1 MAGPYATPRRF
12 PRVNILGALSG
23 TVSVQQEVALLD
35 LSEGGARLEHA
46 GRFRLGSICF
56 LRLPGPGG
64 EILLKAR
71 IVHSAV
77 TRTISGQGDEPA
89 LLYSSGV
96 EFLDIKPE
104 AIEAIRQILAA
115 FGNAHPPA

>member
-1 MAGPYATPRRF
+1 M
-12 PRVNILGALSG
+12 
-23 TVSVQQEVALLD
+23 
-35 LSEGGARLEHA
+35 EHA

-71 IVHSAV
+71 VVHSGV
-77 TRTISGQGDEPA
+77 TRTTSSPGDEPA
-89 LLYSSGV
+89 LLYRSGV
-96 EFLDIKPE
+96 EFLEINPE

-115 FGNAHPPA
+115 LGSSKSPG